1 MRSKKNMNEVTDFYV
16 EFPKLEVEYEA
27 YEPVYGACESDSG
40 GLDLS
45 GPTRLSEQIY
55 IKAVYIPV
63 GKDKRI
69 DILDGLS
76 SDDIESLEDEIRSQ
90 RGD

>member
-1 MRSKKNMNEVTDFYV
+1 MRSKKNMSEVTDFYV
-16 EFPKLEVEYEA
+16 EFSKLEVEYEA
-27 YEPVYGACESDSG
+27 YEPVYGASEPGSG
-40 GLDLS
+40 GLDLG

-69 DILDGLS
+69 DILDGLT
-76 SDDIESLEDEIRSQ
+76 SDDIETLEDEIRSQ

>member
-1 MRSKKNMNEVTDFYV
+1 MNEVSDFYI

-27 YEPVYGACESDSG
+27 YEPVYGAYEEGSG

-76 SDDIESLEDEIRSQ
+76 TDDIETLEDEIRSQ

>member
-1 MRSKKNMNEVTDFYV
+1 MSEVTDFYV
-16 EFPKLEVEYEA
+16 EFSKLEVEYEA
-27 YEPVYGACESDSG
+27 YEPVYGACEPGSG
-40 GLDLS
+40 GLDLG

-69 DILDGLS
+69 DILDGLT
-76 SDDIESLEDEIRSQ
+76 SDDIETLEDEIRSQ